1 MNDGE
6 ASRVFVGDDAEIL
19 NNPSWVDV
27 QIKQIK
33 LKDNYLSVTAL
44 IYHNDVT
51 KYRLKQHNLNGDISI
66 IRDFIGI
73 GQLLYIVVE
82 LLKKTVI
89 NEKSRVR
96 ISNKNLIKFDF

>member
-33 LKDNYLSVTAL
+33 LKAKEYT
-44 IYHNDVT
+44 
-51 KYRLKQHNLNGDISI
+51 
-66 IRDFIGI
+66 
-73 GQLLYIVVE
+73 
-82 LLKKTVI
+82 
-89 NEKSRVR
+89 
-96 ISNKNLIKFDF
+96 

>member
-1 MNDGE
+1 M
-6 ASRVFVGDDAEIL
+6 
-19 NNPSWVDV
+19 
-27 QIKQIK
+27 

-51 KYRLKQHNLNGDISI
+51 KYRLKRHNLNGDIDI

-73 GQLLYIVVE
+73 GQILYIVVE

>member
-1 MNDGE
+1 M
-6 ASRVFVGDDAEIL
+6 
-19 NNPSWVDV
+19 
-27 QIKQIK
+27 

-44 IYHNDVT
+44 IYHNYVT
-51 KYRLKQHNLNGDISI
+51 KYILNQHDLYDDISI
-66 IRDFIGI
+66 IRHFIGI